1 MTGLDTNV
9 LVRYLAQDDP
19 AQARTASRFIEEQ
32 CSAESPGFINHI
44 VLCELIWVLKRC
56 YAVKQ
61 NVQYP
66 VDEGNR
72 YTVTIMVR
80 KGILKSCQEQ
90 ALQVIEQLLR
100 TVQFKV
106 QDPEVVWAALRQA
119 RNGKADFPDC
129 LIGRINISHG
139 CQETVTFDQAA
150 AEIDGISLLET
161 T

>member
-19 AQARTASRFIEEQ
+19 VQARTASRFIEEQ

-61 NVQYP
+61 
-66 VDEGNR
+66 
-72 YTVTIMVR
+72 
-80 KGILKSCQEQ
+80 EQ

-119 RNGKADFPDC
+119 RNGKADFSDC

>member
-19 AQARTASRFIEEQ
+19 VQARTASRFIEEQ

-61 NVQYP
+61 
-66 VDEGNR
+66 
-72 YTVTIMVR
+72 
-80 KGILKSCQEQ
+80 EQ
-90 ALQVIEQLLR
+90 VLQVIEQLLR

-106 QDPEVVWAALRQA
+106 QDPEIVWAALRQS
-119 RNGKADFPDC
+119 RKGKADFPDC

-139 CQETVTFDQAA
+139 CQKTVTFDQAA

-161 T
+161 I

>member
-1 MTGLDTNV
+1 MTGLDTNA

-19 AQARTASRFIEEQ
+19 VQARTASRFIEEQ

-56 YAVKQ
+56 YAVK
-61 NVQYP
+61 
-66 VDEGNR
+66 
-72 YTVTIMVR
+72 
-80 KGILKSCQEQ
+80 QEQ

-139 CQETVTFDQAA
+139 CRETVTFDQAA
-150 AEIDGISLLET
+150 AEIGGICLLET